1 MPIKSS
7 KIFYFLIIL
16 ILAAGVFLR
25 FWKLDS
31 VPPGIQYDEAYN
43 GINAIQALET
53 GDYKIFYP
61 ENTGREGLHINV
73 IAIFIKLFG
82 VSGFSLRFA
91 NALWG
96 SLTLIGFY
104 FFLRELKLSKLSV
117 MLGIF
122 MLAFSFW
129 HLDFSRTAFRAIMV
143 PFCLVWAL
151 YFFLKGL
158 KAEKKIY
165 WFFALA
171 GIFLGLGFYS
181 YIAFRVAPLVFI
193 LFGIVYLFFEKKWLA
208 RNWKAIL
215 VFIFASFLCALPIL
229 FYFSSHFNDF
239 WTRSQSVSVFHSA
252 KLSTGQA
259 LLKSLSVHLQAFFAH
274 GDNNPRHNYNNQPL
288 IPAGWAAFFVLGFV
302 ISLKEIGENVWRKII
317 RRLADKK
324 DILSKEN
331 FKLSGLFYA
340 SVLAQIIFW
349 VMLVPG
355 ILSIEGIPHSLR
367 IIGVIPGVFLF
378 CVLPM
383 EYILKIY
390 RKMRDSSDIALR
402 TRGTNLT
409 LTFILGIAVVIII
422 SGFLQVYVYFGLW
435 AKDLRTAGG
444 FERKLYLMGTLI
456 NSLDT
461 HKNNY
466 VITAYKTAIYE
477 NGKTSS
483 LKTTEYIA
491 YPKIK
496 NYLFYRPLDGLNSID
511 CEDIQIVFQESDQ
524 WLRDQYRAKCP
535 NLQTDKYSFDKKKYI
550 FYVMSS
556 RE

>member
-1 MPIKSS
+1 MPTKNS
-7 KIFYFLIIL
+7 KIFYLLAIL
-16 ILAAGVFLR
+16 ILVAGIFFR

-43 GINAIQALET
+43 GINAIQAFET

-73 IAIFIKLFG
+73 IAIFIKFFG
-82 VSGFSLRFA
+82 VSGFGLRFA

-104 FFLRELKLSKLSV
+104 FLLRELKLSKLSV
-117 MLGIF
+117 LLGVFMLG
-122 MLAFSFW
+122 FSFW

-143 PFCLVWAL
+143 PVCLVWAL

-158 KAEKKIY
+158 NGNNSNKKVYI
-165 WFFALA
+165 FFVLA
-171 GIFLGLGFYS
+171 GFFLGLGFYS

-193 LFGIVYLFFEKKWLA
+193 VFGIVYLCFEKKWLA
-208 RNWKAIL
+208 KNWKAISI
-215 VFIFASFLCALPIL
+215 FIFTAFFCALPIL
-229 FYFSSHFNDF
+229 LYFSSHVSDF
-239 WTRSQSVSVFHSA
+239 LARSQSISVFHSS
-252 KLSTGQA
+252 KLSAGQA
-259 LLKSLSVHLQAFFAH
+259 LLKSLGIHLQAFFVH

-288 IPAGWAAFFVLGFV
+288 IPAGWVAFFVLGFF
-302 ISLKEIGENVWRKII
+302 ISLKEIGENIIAKIKF
-317 RRLADKK
+317 KK
-324 DILSKEN
+324 NILSREN
-331 FKLSGLFYA
+331 FKPSELFYPA
-340 SVLAQIIFW
+340 VLAQSIFW

-367 IIGVIPGVFLF
+367 IIGTIPGVFLL
-378 CVLPM
+378 CVFPI

-390 RKMRDSSDIALR
+390 RKMRDSSDVVLR
-402 TRGTNLT
+402 TRGVNLI
-409 LTFILGIAVVIII
+409 LTFMLGLTAVIMV
-422 SGFLQVYVYFGLW
+422 SGFLQVYTYFGLW

-444 FERKLYLMGTLI
+444 FERNLYLMGMLI
-456 NSLDT
+456 KNLDA

-466 VITAYKTAIYE
+466 VITAQKTAIYE

-496 NYLFYRPLDGLNSID
+496 NYLFYRPADGLNSVNCD
-511 CEDIQIVFQESDQ
+511 DIQIVFQESDQ

-535 NLQTDKYSFDKKKYI
+535 NLQTDKYNFNKNKYI